1 MRSGLSIAGT
11 APSKSVKRP
20 RLSIAIGY
28 HYGPINELASLY
40 DGLIS
45 RRSLAFCGCN
55 RFELFFIAQSR
66 EPNTNALSV
75 VTNQSPVHTSGANQW
90 SGACTFGERWSSFV
104 PLGKGMEA
112 LRKLPRAFCGRG
124 SPSCLR
130 PPMVPLLKGDKDS
143 KPFCHWSGQGQT

>member
-20 RLSIAIGY
+20 RLSIAIGE
-28 HYGPINELASLY
+28 HYCPTNELASLY
-40 DGLIS
+40 NGLIS

-75 VTNQSPVHTSGANQW
+75 VTNQSPVHASGANEW

-104 PLGKGMEA
+104 PLGKGDA
-112 LRKLPRAFCGRG
+112 APSAAGGRQLASDPLW
-124 SPSCLR
+124 SPFSRGTKTPNPSATGPHKARLN
-130 PPMVPLLKGDKDS
+130 
-143 KPFCHWSGQGQT
+143 TT